1 MKTDGW
7 AGELME
13 KLQGWIERAAIV
25 ETPAEADKVNLAFSD
40 ELKAG
45 AFPGAMIRI
54 RRVKDIHPVNASP
67 EDPIRSEV
75 YIELIDEGIRLSA
88 FYGKGGE
95 FIGWSY
101 FDRGDIPISEIRKHI
116 GNWRRNIPR
125 GRPLKEPPGPLTD
138 EKIYELVITRGEWL
152 SPLFDS
158 PGGRKP
164 SITEAI
170 EYIVYEQIEGDPEDE
185 SMIADIRLAY
195 ERERRRK
202 RQ

>member
-1 MKTDGW
+1 MKTDVW

-13 KLQGWIERAAIV
+13 KLQGWIERAALV
-25 ETPAEADKVNLAFSD
+25 ETPAEADRVNLAFSD

-45 AFPGAMIRI
+45 AFPGTNIRI
-54 RRVKDIHPVNASP
+54 HRVKDIHPVNASP

-75 YIELIDEGIRLSA
+75 CIELIDKGIRLSA
-88 FYGKGGE
+88 FYGIGGE

-125 GRPLKEPPGPLTD
+125 GRPRQEPPGPLTD
-138 EKIYELVITRGEWL
+138 EKIYELINTRGEWL
-152 SPLFDS
+152 SPLLGLVS
-158 PGGRKP
+158 GRKP
-164 SITEAI
+164 LIREAI
-170 EYIVYEQIEGDPEDE
+170 EFIVYDRLEGDPEDE
-185 SMIADIRLAY
+185 SVIDEIRLAY

-202 RQ
+202 RR